1 MIAQHSARRVR
12 HPVKFRPL
20 QVQRTS
26 LLTPKMLRVVLGG
39 GELRGFV
46 SEGHDDHAKIFFPD
60 ESQEKPIQPTPGP
73 NGPVFPQGVPRGGA
87 RLHPTPL

>member
-1 MIAQHSARRVR
+1 
-12 HPVKFRPL
+12 
-20 QVQRTS
+20 
-26 LLTPKMLRVVLGG
+26 MLRVVLGG
-39 GELRGFV
+39 EELRGFV

-87 RLHPTPL
+87 